1 MGPGAALKSTNSRET
16 MSEHQIV
23 NSILP
28 GDMVLDIGAN
38 SGEKAEWYVKRGI
51 RVVCVEPQ
59 PDMIRRLNARFNGNP
74 LVEIVGKALG
84 TSVGELP
91 MSICSESPTISTL
104 DEGWKKGRFAD
115 QTWDSTVM
123 VEVSTLDLVVA
134 RYGVPRYTKIDVEGY
149 EKQVL
154 SGLSSRIGIISF
166 EFTSEYIANAFDI
179 VGMLVRLGYTQFNV
193 STGEDAHFMLP
204 QWVPFHALVLQLASL
219 CERDR
224 DAWGDIYAN

>member
-1 MGPGAALKSTNSRET
+1 
-16 MSEHQIV
+16 MSEHHIV

-28 GDMVLDIGAN
+28 GDFVLDIGAN

-59 PDMIRRLNARFNGNP
+59 PDMIRRLNARFSGNP
-74 LVEIVGKALG
+74 TVAIVGKALG
-84 TSVGELP
+84 AEVGELP

-104 DEGWKKGRFAD
+104 DEGWKQGRFAD
-115 QTWDSTVM
+115 QKWDSTVM
-123 VEVSTLDLVVA
+123 VQVSTLDLIVA
-134 RYGVPRYTKIDVEGY
+134 EFGVPRYTKIDVEGY

-154 SGLSSRIGIISF
+154 SGLSARVGIVSF

-179 VGMLVRLGYTQFNV
+179 VGMLVRLGYTKFNV
-193 STGEDAHFMLP
+193 STAEDPHFMLP
-204 QWVPFHALVLQLASL
+204 QWVPFHSLILQLSAL
-219 CERDR
+219 CQKDG